1 MIAGGHQACLTRKRR
16 AGTTARLMG
25 TMREALPSHEEA
37 VEKFE
42 TLSMEGGDV
51 RPAGP
56 ATPRFVAGD
65 LAHIRSGILRHALSA
80 PAADQVPRGSYAR
93 TAFSALAMQKARP
106 LLRSCPRQ
114 FWCAHEAWAP
124 GPRTQPE
131 SPRRPV
137 LGTCRDLW
145 GWIFSTTSVTLGLYH
160 NFHFSFPV
168 WSADPGPGTLP
179 GSVSRCGR
187 KRAEA
192 TVTRRSPG
200 PRFSMCHGQALQF
213 TSSPLARTAPSRR
226 GTRGRLSSRRLARA
240 PKEPPVLLVVRG
252 CEKVS
257 AFAWWR
263 SLHRTWAGRRALDAR
278 WPRARS
284 AIGNKPHPFLNM
296 VDAAQ
301 VCSA

>member
-1 MIAGGHQACLTRKRR
+1 MSGRQGRRHRASSQAILLTSAQEFSDMRC
-16 AGTTARLMG
+16 ARLQ
-25 TMREALPSHEEA
+25 LI
-37 VEKFE
+37 K
-42 TLSMEGGDV
+42 
-51 RPAGP
+51 
-56 ATPRFVAGD
+56 
-65 LAHIRSGILRHALSA
+65 RH
-80 PAADQVPRGSYAR
+80 RGSLAR
-93 TAFSALAMQKARP
+93 TAFSVPAMQKARP
-106 LLRSCPRQ
+106 LLRSCPQQ
-114 FWCAHEAWAP
+114 FWCAHEAWVP
-124 GPRTQPE
+124 GPRPQPE

-226 GTRGRLSSRRLARA
+226 GTRGRLSSRRLAHAR
-240 PKEPPVLLVVRG
+240 KGPPVILVVRS
-252 CEKVS
+252 CDKVS
-257 AFAWWR
+257 VFAWWR
-263 SLHRTWAGRRALDAR
+263 SLRRTWAGRRVLDAR
-278 WPRARS
+278 WPARAEQH
-284 AIGNKPHPFLNM
+284 AIRRTHF
-296 VDAAQ
+296 
-301 VCSA
+301 